1 MTYEMSGNP
10 DTIYVDVNTATP
22 GFALIIVF
30 VVFLGVGVVCLLTFV
45 SRWLGLR
52 RYPGFSMDGGTV
64 LRGVGA
70 LVCLAGCLA
79 SLGAYALSPSYR
91 AEQAAQGERA
101 VAAVR
106 ERYGLD
112 AHCEFVPYNPFDD
125 EDTSFGRLYIDA
137 DGRSWPTRV
146 TRATYQSRYDHR
158 DVTRSSDETFVVEV
172 LTDSGYVPISDF
184 ARAHGGEV
192 AY

>member
-1 MTYEMSGNP
+1 MSYEMSGNP
-10 DTIYVDVNTATP
+10 NTIYVDVNAASSS
-22 GFALIIVF
+22 FAIV
-30 VVFLGVGVVCLLTFV
+30 VVFCIFLAVGVVCLFSFV

-52 RYPGFSMDGGTV
+52 RYPGFSMDGRTV
-64 LRGVGA
+64 LCGVGA
-70 LVCLAGCLA
+70 LACLVGCLL
-79 SLGAYALSPSYR
+79 SLGAYALNPSYR

-106 ERYGLD
+106 ERFGLD

-125 EDTSFGRLYIDA
+125 EESSFGRLYIDA

-158 DVTRSSDETFVVEV
+158 NVTRSSDETFVIEV

-184 ARAHGGEV
+184 ARQQGLTP